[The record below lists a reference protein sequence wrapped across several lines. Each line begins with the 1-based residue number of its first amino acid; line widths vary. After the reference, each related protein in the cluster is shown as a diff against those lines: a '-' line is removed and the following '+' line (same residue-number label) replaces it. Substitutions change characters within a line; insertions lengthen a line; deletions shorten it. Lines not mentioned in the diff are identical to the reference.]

1 MRIMRPSV
9 TLERSLKKLGSDIR
23 SARLRRRLMQSLVA
37 ERAGIS
43 LNTLAKIERG
53 DPGVG
58 IGNVAAVLW
67 ALGFGAPFSDLV
79 SAQNDA
85 TGLLLEEERLPAR
98 IRKLKIQKPKLSGT

>member
-1 MRIMRPSV
+1 MRIMRPSI
-9 TLERSLKKLGSDIR
+9 TIERSLKKLGADIR
-23 SARLRRRLMQSLVA
+23 SARLRRRLMQSLIA

-67 ALGFGAPFSDLV
+67 ALGFGTAFADLA
-79 SAQNDA
+79 SAQNDT
-85 TGLLLEEERLPAR
+85 TGLILEEERLPER
-98 IRKLKIQKPKLSGT
+98 IRKPKIQKPK